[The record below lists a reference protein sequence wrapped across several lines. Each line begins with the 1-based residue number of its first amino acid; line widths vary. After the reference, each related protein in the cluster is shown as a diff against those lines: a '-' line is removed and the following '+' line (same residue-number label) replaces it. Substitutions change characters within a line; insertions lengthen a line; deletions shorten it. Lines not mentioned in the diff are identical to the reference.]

1 MFKSTM
7 ASIEGESR
15 IALEGGSKEF
25 EKLQEELAEYG
36 LTDNEAKVFIH
47 LLKLGPMKASE
58 IGLSLGISRTEVY
71 NILTSLQNKGIIE
84 ASLDRPAK
92 FSAIGFEKALD
103 ILIEAE
109 RRRIITMEK
118 SKEELM
124 EIWKTVRVPSKVEEQ
139 EKLQLLKGIEQIYA
153 RLSDM
158 LDEAKEEVNI
168 VALRTELVRAYNAGI
183 LQKLRNL
190 SKDNVR
196 IQILTHGISG
206 TSSITSFLKKHAEV
220 IEVKTMSISAPC
232 FIIVDNKQ
240 LLLFTKPPGVSRAE
254 RKEATAIWT
263 NSEALVQSLKKLF
276 RSMMQPEEVSA
287 RMLPVE
293 QELKMREEEY
303 ASFKKQ
309 LSQYL
314 SMVGLQVEDNIKITG
329 KSGITH
335 VFDIGVLNGDKPIV
349 CDIVFD
355 VTDVSVTYIVGFYTK
370 KNDVEDMINGAT
382 LIVKPKL
389 TEDARQLASFYAIRV
404 IELQPS

>member
-1 MFKSTM
+1 MSTT
-7 ASIEGESR
+7 EGESH
-15 IALEGGSKEF
+15 ISLEGETKEF
-25 EKLQEELAEYG
+25 EKLYEELGEYG
-36 LTDNEAKVFIH
+36 LTDNEAKVFLH

-58 IGLSLGISRTEVY
+58 IGLSLSISRTEVY

-103 ILIEAE
+103 LLIEAQ
-109 RRRIITMEK
+109 RRRIMTMQK

-124 EIWKTVRVPSKVEEQ
+124 EIWKTVRVPSKIEEQ
-139 EKLQLLKGIEQIYA
+139 ERLQLLKGIEQIYA

-168 VALRTELVRAYNAGI
+168 VAFKTELVRAYNAGI

-190 SKDNVR
+190 SRGNVR
-196 IQILTHGISG
+196 VQILTHGILG
-206 TSSITSFLKKHAEV
+206 TSSITSFLRKHAEV
-220 IEVKTMSISAPC
+220 IEVKTMSLSAPC
-232 FIIVDNKQ
+232 FVITDNKQ

-287 RMLPVE
+287 RVLPAE

-309 LSQYL
+309 LAEHL
-314 SMVGLQVEDNIKITG
+314 SMVGFQVEENIKITG
-329 KSGITH
+329 KSGIAH
-335 VFDIGVLNGDKPIV
+335 VFDIGVSNGDKPIV

-355 VTDVSVTYIVGFYTK
+355 VTDVAVTSIVGFYTK
-370 KNDVEDMINGAT
+370 RNDVEEMINGST
-382 LIVKPKL
+382 LIVKPRL
-389 TEDARQLASFYAIRV
+389 TDDAKQLANFYGIRV
-404 IELQPS
+404 VELTH

>member
-1 MFKSTM
+1 M
-7 ASIEGESR
+7 ASTEGESR
-15 IALEGGSKEF
+15 VALEGGSQEF
-25 EKLQEELAEYG
+25 EKLQEELGEYG
-36 LTDNEAKVFIH
+36 LTDNEAKVFMH

-84 ASLDRPAK
+84 ASLDRPAR
-92 FSAIGFEKALD
+92 FSATGFEKALD

-109 RRRIITMEK
+109 KRRVMTMEK

-153 RLSDM
+153 RFADM

-220 IEVKTMSISAPC
+220 IEVKTMSLSAPC
-232 FIIVDNKQ
+232 FVIVDNKQ

-263 NSEALVQSLKKLF
+263 NSDALVQSLKKLF

-293 QELKMREEEY
+293 QELKMRDEEY

-314 SMVGLQVEDNIKITG
+314 SMVGLQVEEDIKITG

-355 VTDVSVTYIVGFYTK
+355 VTDVPVTSIVGFYTK
-370 KNDVEDMINGAT
+370 RNDVGEMINGST

-389 TEDARQLASFYAIRV
+389 TDDARQLAGFYGIRV
-404 IELQPS
+404 VELQSS

>member
-1 MFKSTM
+1 M
-7 ASIEGESR
+7 ASIEEESR
-15 IALEGGSKEF
+15 IALGGESEEF
-25 EKLQEELAEYG
+25 EKLREELGEYG

-92 FSAIGFEKALD
+92 FSAIGFEKALE

-109 RRRIITMEK
+109 KRRIMTMEK

-124 EIWKTVRVPSKVEEQ
+124 EIWKKVRVPSKVEEQ
-139 EKLQLLKGIEQIYA
+139 EKIQLLKGIEQIYA

-168 VALRTELVRAYNAGI
+168 VASRTELVRAYNAGI

-190 SKDNVR
+190 SKDNIH
-196 IQILTHGISG
+196 IQILTHGILG

-220 IEVKTMSISAPC
+220 IEVKTMSISSPW
-232 FIIVDNKQ
+232 FVIVDNKQ
-240 LLLFTKPPGVSRAE
+240 LLMFTKPPGVSRAE

-263 NSEALVQSLKKLF
+263 NSDALVQSLKKLF
-276 RSMMQPEEVSA
+276 TSMMQPEEVSV
-287 RMLPVE
+287 RMLPAE
-293 QELKMREEEY
+293 QELKMKEEEY
-303 ASFKKQ
+303 ASFKEQ

-314 SMVGLQVEDNIKITG
+314 SMVGLQVKEGIRITG

-335 VFDIGVLNGDKPIV
+335 VFDMGVLNGDKPIV

-355 VTDVSVTYIVGFYTK
+355 VTDVPVTSIIGFYTK
-370 KNDVEDMINGAT
+370 KNDVEDMINGST
-382 LIVKPKL
+382 LIVKPRL
-389 TEDARQLASFYAIRV
+389 SEDAKQLATFYGIRV
-404 IELQPS
+404 VELQPS